1 MGKVLDPNVTP
12 DDLEK
17 LKTTINHFSK
27 FQKNLDR
34 KDINQYDSV
43 KDIRQAIEK
52 HENRIRRNIKEIKGA
67 DIVYEDDEFT
77 VVTPKT
83 HEIVIMGQ
91 VLSGVLQLDQ
101 VMPILIDIMM
111 TVNYSIS

>member
-17 LKTTINHFSK
+17 LKTTINDFSK

-43 KDIRQAIEK
+43 KDIRQA
-52 HENRIRRNIKEIKGA
+52 N
-67 DIVYEDDEFT
+67 
-77 VVTPKT
+77 
-83 HEIVIMGQ
+83 
-91 VLSGVLQLDQ
+91 
-101 VMPILIDIMM
+101 
-111 TVNYSIS
+111 